1 MFDFAPSK
9 AAGPSN
15 LTTHLTV
22 TIPQDLY
29 QNLSA
34 SAWEAQ
40 RTLSDFIASG
50 LREWLEFH
58 GEYALDALNGLPEED
73 VDGAGERL
81 TVALP
86 LSIKAVLTSQ
96 GSRAQ
101 RDLVARLLRQLV
113 TVEAPDANLPPVA

>member
-1 MFDFAPSK
+1 MFNAAPSK
-9 AAGPSN
+9 LAGASSP
-15 LTTHLTV
+15 TTV

-29 QNLSA
+29 ADLSA
-34 SAWEAQ
+34 SAWDEQ
-40 RTLSDFIASG
+40 VSLSEFISEG
-50 LREWLEFH
+50 MRVWLDFH
-58 GEYALDALNGLPEED
+58 GEWALDALNGAPEED
-73 VDGAGERL
+73 LDGEGERL

-113 TVEAPDANLPPVA
+113 TVEAPDTNLPPVA